1 LLALFRKLW
10 RNAMPECDRQ
20 RERRTFTGVEREG
33 ALFDMRDGLCVPD
46 FCKRQWRLKVAIARN
61 NVAGAHGWQPRQP
74 LDPCRRMRHY
84 GPIQPM
90 ERERSLLYRIL
101 FG

>member
-1 LLALFRKLW
+1 
-10 RNAMPECDRQ
+10 
-20 RERRTFTGVEREG
+20 
-33 ALFDMRDGLCVPD
+33 
-46 FCKRQWRLKVAIARN
+46 VAIARN

>member
-1 LLALFRKLW
+1 MDCACWIFLG
-10 RNAMPECDRQ
+10 
-20 RERRTFTGVEREG
+20 TSG
-33 ALFDMRDGLCVPD
+33 GL
-46 FCKRQWRLKVAIARN
+46 QVAIARN
-61 NVAGAHGWQPRQP
+61 HDAGSPGWQPRQP
-74 LDPCRRMRHY
+74 LDPCRRMRHF